1 MGTGTPSLS
10 GLFPSTPSR
19 SSHPEVLH
27 ISPFY
32 VSILSSTSLPAP
44 LEVWGLLLSPRGC
57 FEGVVPH
64 LDEFLNICGEADNLP
79 SYYSA
84 IFCGFFSIV
93 NFRS

>member
-1 MGTGTPSLS
+1 MVTSSL
-10 GLFPSTPSR
+10 LPHSR
-19 SSHPEVLH
+19 EL
-27 ISPFY
+27 
-32 VSILSSTSLPAP
+32 SLPP
-44 LEVWGLLLSPRGC
+44 LEAWGLLLSSRGC
-57 FEGVVPH
+57 FEGVVPY